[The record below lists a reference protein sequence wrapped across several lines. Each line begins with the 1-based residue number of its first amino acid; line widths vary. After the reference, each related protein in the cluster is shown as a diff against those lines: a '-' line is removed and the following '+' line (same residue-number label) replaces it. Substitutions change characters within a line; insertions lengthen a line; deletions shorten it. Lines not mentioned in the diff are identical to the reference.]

1 MLKKSLWKWLVLVVV
16 LCGSLALIWPTDPK
30 ESWFQKI
37 PLGLDL
43 KGGTSFMV
51 EIDEAAIRDQIREE
65 NKEISEQGIAEK
77 LPARIADAQ
86 KRAVEVIRNRID
98 GLGIAEPTIFP
109 LRNQRIVVQL
119 PGVGEA
125 KRDEAAKNIQSA
137 AFLEFRLVHKDNS
150 ELVGKLFSKG
160 LAPAG
165 FMIEKA
171 GNMDVY
177 KRDRGA
183 VKDVEMDRAF
193 RDKMGRFQAPHG
205 YELLMEKEQIDGV
218 TAYRP
223 YFVERKRQMTGETL
237 KNARVDFD
245 ELRRPVV
252 NVEFDAKGTKKFAS
266 VTSDYA
272 PDGEKNRNSQ
282 SGRQLAI
289 VLDGTLYSAPELK
302 VAIRNGRAEISGNFT
317 YEEASFLANILK
329 AGSLP
334 APVNIIERRIVDPTL
349 GSDTIHSGVS
359 AGLYGCLAIFVFMAI
374 YYMFSGLIADVALLL
389 NVILLPLGM
398 VLVAG
403 VLGIFS
409 TEARAGSTIA
419 LPVLTLPGIAGIA
432 LTIGMAVD
440 ANVLIFE
447 RIREEL
453 RAGKGF
459 LSAVNAGYDRAFS
472 AIFDSNITTII
483 TGVILFI
490 LAGAGPVRGYS
501 VTLIG
506 GLIVSLFTAVVV
518 TRLCFELLARWSTK
532 LSWLKMMSLIK
543 ETHIDFMSKWKIA
556 VSVSVIIIV
565 ASWGTL
571 VYHGHQN
578 LSSVLGVDFTGGS
591 ALTMSF
597 VQKPA
602 VEDIRAKL
610 EGVGVKDVM
619 IQFQKEMDSTKE
631 FLMIKM
637 GPPPGNLKVDAFLM
651 EAFPDAQFKA
661 LQVDDVKSQV
671 GSEMKKN
678 AAWAMFWSLIAMII
692 YMSWRFEFGFA
703 LGAVVALFHDVLVTA
718 GVCHLLGV
726 QINMTVVAAL
736 MTIIGYSVNDTIV
749 IFDRI
754 REDLKVVRN
763 RSFIDICNLSMN
775 QTLSRTLLTNFMT
788 MISVIFLLVLGGG
801 AIRDFSVAMFIGM
814 IAGTYSTV
822 YIATPVV
829 LLWYGYKTPDLGRA
843 SVST

>member
-16 LCGSLALIWPTDPK
+16 LCGSLALIWPTDSNGP
-30 ESWFQKI
+30 WYQKI

-51 EIDEAAIRDQIREE
+51 EIDEQAIRDQIREE

-98 GLGIAEPTIFP
+98 GLGISEPNIFP
-109 LRNQRIVVQL
+109 LRNHRVVVQL

-137 AFLEFRLVHKDNS
+137 AFLEFRLVHKDNR
-150 ELVGKLFSKG
+150 ELVAKLFSKG
-160 LAPAG
+160 LAPTG
-165 FMIEKA
+165 FIIDKA
-171 GNMDVY
+171 GGMDVY

-183 VKDVEMDRAF
+183 VKDAEMDREF
-193 RDKMGRFQAPHG
+193 RDKLGRFQAPHS
-205 YELLMEKEQIDGV
+205 YEFMLEKELIDGV
-218 TAYRP
+218 VVYRP
-223 YFVERKRQMTGETL
+223 YFIERKRQMTGESL
-237 KNARVDFD
+237 KMARVDFD
-245 ELRRPVV
+245 QLRRPVV
-252 NVEFDAKGTKKFAS
+252 NIEFDAKGARKFAS
-266 VTSDYA
+266 VTGDYA
-272 PDGEKNRNSQ
+272 PNGQKNMNSPD
-282 SGRQLAI
+282 GRQLAI

-302 VAIRNGRAEISGNFT
+302 VPIRDGRAEISGNFT
-317 YEEASFLANILK
+317 YEEASFLSNILK

-349 GSDTIHSGVS
+349 GSDTIRSGVS
-359 AGLYGCLAIFVFMAI
+359 AGLYGCLAIIVFMAI
-374 YYMFSGLIADVALLL
+374 YYLFSGLVADLALVL
-389 NVILLPLGM
+389 NVVLLPLGM

-403 VLGIFS
+403 FLGIFS
-409 TEARAGSTIA
+409 TEARAGSAVA

-459 LSAVNAGYDRAFS
+459 LSAVQAGYSRAFT

-518 TRLCFELLARWSTK
+518 TRLCFELLAQWTTK
-532 LSWLKMMSLIK
+532 PGWLKMLSILK
-543 ETHIDFMSKWKIA
+543 ETRIDFMSKWKVALTGSIL
-556 VSVSVIIIV
+556 VIV
-565 ASWGTL
+565 VSWGSMI
-571 VYHGHQN
+571 YHGRQ
-578 LSSVLGVDFTGGS
+578 SPSKVFGVDFTGGTS
-591 ALTMSF
+591 LTLSF
-597 VQKPA
+597 AQKPE
-602 VEDIRAKL
+602 VETIRAKL
-610 EGVGVKDVM
+610 EAAGIRDVM
-619 IQFQKEMDSTKE
+619 IQFQKEMDNPQE
-631 FLMIKM
+631 FLVLKM
-637 GPPPGNLKVDAFLM
+637 GPPPGDLKVDEMLAA
-651 EAFPDAQFKA
+651 AFPEAQFKV
-661 LQVDDVKSQV
+661 LQADDVKSQV
-671 GSEMKKN
+671 GGEMKKN
-678 AAWAMFWSLIAMII
+678 AAWAMFWSLIAMILYI
-692 YMSWRFEFGFA
+692 SWRFEFGFA
-703 LGAVVALFHDVLVTA
+703 LGAVAALFHDVLVTA

-736 MTIIGYSVNDTIV
+736 MTIVGYSVNDTIV

-754 REDLKVVRN
+754 REDLRLVRN
-763 RSFIDICNLSMN
+763 RSFVDICNLSMN
-775 QTLSRTLLTNFMT
+775 QTLSRTLLTNFLT
-788 MISVIFLLVLGGG
+788 LISVLFLLILGGG
-801 AIRDFSVAMFIGM
+801 SIRDFSLAMFIGM
-814 IAGTYSTV
+814 LAGTYSTI

-829 LLWYGYKTPDLGRA
+829 LLWYGFKTPELGRA
-843 SVST
+843 SVTT